1 MVENSDQMAGV
12 IRTNAAAS
20 MLGVS
25 PNTLRSWERRF
36 EFPQPRRTSGG
47 HRQYDLAEI
56 EALRSALEEAHNIS
70 SAISMAKERG
80 TGPATPSRL
89 ASALGRFD
97 EDAADR
103 ILEESLAVRS
113 VERTV
118 SEVLLPGVA
127 ETGNSMQSAEYG
139 FAWRFA
145 TRWMSATLRVSPP
158 ASRDECVVVFDAGAS
173 QQPDALQAQALELV
187 LRRAGLRTLT
197 LGAELDQARLTH
209 ALAAVEPAVVV
220 LAGNGA
226 SLDALG
232 RLVYAARRVG
242 GDAVQVMNFCSAERD
257 TGASTVTTLS
267 DAVLDARDE
276 VLAAVERPHVKAQPR
291 FAKAAVVSK

>member
-1 MVENSDQMAGV
+1 MAGV

-36 EFPQPRRTSGG
+36 QFPQPRRTSGG

-56 EALRSALEEAHNIS
+56 EALRSALEDAHNIS

-80 TGPATPSRL
+80 TGPATPARL
-89 ASALGRFD
+89 ASAFGRFD
-97 EDAADR
+97 EDGADR

-113 VERTV
+113 VERTI
-118 SEVLLPGVA
+118 SEVLLPGVS
-127 ETGNSMQSAEYG
+127 ETGNSMDTAEYSFG
-139 FAWRFA
+139 WRFA
-145 TRWMSATLRVSPP
+145 TRWMSATMRVSPP
-158 ASRDECVVVFDAGAS
+158 ANRDECVVVFDASAS
-173 QQPDALQAQALELV
+173 GQPDCLRAQALELL

-197 LGAELDQARLTH
+197 LSADLDQSRLTH
-209 ALAAVEPAVVV
+209 ALSATEPKVVV
-220 LAGNGA
+220 LAGGGA

-242 GDAVQVMNFCSAERD
+242 GDNVCVMNFCGAERD
-257 TGASTVTTLS
+257 TGASTVATLS
-267 DAVLDARDE
+267 DEVLKARDE
-276 VLAAVERPHVKAQPR
+276 ILVAVDRPHAKALPRFSKAAAVKH
-291 FAKAAVVSK
+291 